1 MRIMRNNKAYYATLA
16 TYLNTKAGQAFML
29 DLASNVING
38 FEVDHKGFIK
48 EAIIDYDQEIEINVQ
63 PINMEK

>member
-1 MRIMRNNKAYYATLA
+1 MRIMRSNKAYYATLA